1 MAQQQKPMYMA
12 DWISKLDDILQI
24 NGRELLIH
32 AGKIS
37 HEIALKK
44 TNLEFEKYQ
53 EEQKKIT
60 IELSLREIEEDIKQ
74 LKSRRK

>member
-74 LKSRRK
+74 